1 MGTLSDFVAVR
12 IIRSPA
18 PPAVALRYF
27 TSIAIIHPRR
37 FAVHANQPHRH
48 QLACM
53 PELVSPP
60 LTQPLKKLCVVGV
73 DQAARAASIGTDVGS
88 CSASLSRSLSLAPSS
103 LCRKLQKLENPFSF
117 REKTLCA
124 KIDLTQH
131 IMLDGFEYW
140 QTTENGRCEER
151 STSSA
156 RVS

>member
-60 LTQPLKKLCVVGV
+60 LTQPLEKLCVVGVDQAAPLTQPLTQPLKKLCVVGV

-103 LCRKLQKLENPFSF
+103 LCRKLQKLEKGKDTL
-117 REKTLCA
+117 RENRFDSA
-124 KIDLTQH
+124 H
-131 IMLDGFEYW
+131 
-140 QTTENGRCEER
+140 
-151 STSSA
+151 TS
-156 RVS
+156 